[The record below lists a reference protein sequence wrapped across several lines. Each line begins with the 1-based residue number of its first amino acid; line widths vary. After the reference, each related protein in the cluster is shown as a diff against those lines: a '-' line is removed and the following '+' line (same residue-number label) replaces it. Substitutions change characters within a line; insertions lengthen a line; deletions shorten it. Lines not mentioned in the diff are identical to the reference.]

1 MKSQQSGFTLVE
13 IAIVLVI
20 IGLLLG
26 GILKGQ
32 ELINSAKVKN
42 LANDFRVIPTYI
54 YAYQDKFK
62 ALPGDDKNAT
72 THLACGSGTS
82 ACTNGDG
89 NGVIDGAVFDSN
101 HKPTGEALQFWQ
113 QVRFANLASGP
124 TDTADTTYIPT
135 NAVGG
140 NISVTSMAT
149 GQPWIT
155 GMNGTYQVCSA
166 GILGKFARQL
176 DIQMDD
182 GKTTTGSMRV
192 VVDSQS
198 TAGGTPVDLSADPN
212 TTDSNPYTVCMAF

>member
-32 ELINSAKVKN
+32 ELINSAKVKY

-62 ALPGDDKNAT
+62 ALPGDDANVTTHVTGATAAT
-72 THLACGSGTS
+72 TPAASQ
-82 ACTNGDG
+82 G
-89 NGVIDGAVFDSN
+89 NGVINGNWNSN
-101 HKPTGEALQFWQ
+101 TVTDESVLFWQ
-113 QVRFANLASGP
+113 HVRLANLAAGP
-124 TDTADTTYIPT
+124 TDTADPTYYPT

-140 NISVTSMAT
+140 RLGISSSAAA
-149 GQPWIT
+149 QLQIS
-155 GMNGTYQVCSA
+155 GMTGTYQVCSA
-166 GILGKFARQL
+166 GILGKFAKQL

-182 GKTTTGSMRV
+182 GNTATGSLRV
-192 VVDSQS
+192 VDDAAALG
-198 TAGGTPVDLSADPN
+198 TAGKATNAVDDA
-212 TTDSNPYTVCMAF
+212 SNYTVCMTF

>member
-1 MKSQQSGFTLVE
+1 MRSQQSGFTLVE

-62 ALPGDDKNAT
+62 SLPGDDPQAD
-72 THLACGSGTS
+72 THLPTGVA
-82 ACTNGDG
+82 ADKG
-89 NGVIDGAVFDSN
+89 NGNSVIDGNWDS
-101 HKPTGEALQFWQ
+101 TTATDETFRFWRH
-113 QVRFANLASGP
+113 VRLANLAAGS
-124 TDTADTTYIPT
+124 TDITNVAEYQPR

-140 NISVTSMAT
+140 VLGLSSMAT
-149 GQPWIT
+149 GQPHIT
-155 GMNGTYQVCSA
+155 GMSGSYQVCSK
-166 GILGKFARQL
+166 GILGKFAKQL

-182 GKTTTGSMRV
+182 GNTATGSMRTV
-192 VVDSQS
+192 ADTAAIGTAAPAQTATFPDDS
-198 TAGGTPVDLSADPN
+198 
-212 TTDSNPYTVCMAF
+212 TTYTVCMAF